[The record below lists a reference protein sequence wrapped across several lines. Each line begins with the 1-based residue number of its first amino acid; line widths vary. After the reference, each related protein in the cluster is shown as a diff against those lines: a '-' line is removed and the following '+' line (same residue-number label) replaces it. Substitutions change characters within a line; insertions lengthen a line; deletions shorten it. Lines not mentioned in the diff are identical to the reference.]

1 MIQNV
6 VAFFCGTGYYTY
18 SDDSYQAIVSNV
30 TDKNVTVLG
39 YNGCQVLGGGL
50 FAHGVEEFANTFI
63 AALKEQ
69 DNYKKD
75 EPIHINLVGHSRG
88 VLSALL
94 VIRKIQNDPK
104 LSKICT
110 VTGDFRDPVPGN
122 FQVTA
127 KLAGTTAIAN
137 QIRDLSDCEVVKKVY
152 ITLQEAPIIPLAFDA
167 VIPKFHH
174 STLVEVE
181 TLPGFHDAQQR
192 VRVAPGLDHKSL
204 FSLGTAKT
212 LSILASD
219 GVPIKDSK
227 NLAAQQI
234 EAYEHLLAWSRT
246 RYKEFG
252 ERTLHYGGKINANN
266 TAKSTMNAINWRHA
280 NLKGILPKSV
290 LYTSSHP
297 HYNYRKSI
305 TERYCDLTQVLDR
318 YQHKHPDTSALI
330 DKIKNEASSFS
341 FINLKELSR
350 KYANLDSNINKSI
363 NYLYIE
369 RYFEDLESLLPK
381 KPDSQLHQSINNL
394 IMELKAELV
403 VAIESG
409 KTLEQIDRTSA
420 ASIAKNTVRLVEEFY
435 SGKHNSDK
443 IIQLAHDYVVEN
455 SRLGRQ
461 WSLGIQILA
470 GALICV
476 AAAVVGAVIGA
487 AAGFGLGTALSGPGG
502 LMASLIGAFVGAVVV
517 SSSVSASLGLSAGIF
532 TGKNFFTPSKIDKHV
547 AELGKMMEHGI

>member
-6 VAFFCGTGYYTY
+6 VAFFCGTGYYTH
-18 SDDSYQAIVSNV
+18 SDDSYKAIVSNV
-30 TDKNVTVLG
+30 TGKNVTVLG

-50 FAHGVEEFANTFI
+50 FAHGVEEFADTFL
-63 AALKEQ
+63 ADLKEQ
-69 DNYKKD
+69 ENYKKN

-137 QIRDLSDCEVVKKVY
+137 QIRDLSDCEVVKKIY

-174 STLVEVE
+174 ATLVEVE

-192 VRVAPGLDHKSL
+192 TRLAPVLDHKSL
-204 FSLGTAKT
+204 FSLGTSKS
-212 LSILASD
+212 LFILASD
-219 GVPIKDSK
+219 GVPIKD
-227 NLAAQQI
+227 NQGLVARQI
-234 EAYEHLLAWSRT
+234 EAYEQLLAWSRT
-246 RYKEFG
+246 RYKDFG
-252 ERTLHYGGKINANN
+252 ERTLHYGGHINANN
-266 TAKSTMNAINWRHA
+266 TAKSTVNAINWRHA

-305 TERYCDLTQVLDR
+305 TERYCDLTLVLDR
-318 YQHKHPDTSALI
+318 YQHKHPDKSALI
-330 DKIKNEASSFS
+330 HTIKNEAASFT
-341 FINLKELSR
+341 FINLKELSK
-350 KYANLDSNINKSI
+350 KYAHLDSSINKAI
-363 NYLYIE
+363 NYLYTE
-369 RYFEDLESLLPK
+369 RYFDGLESLLPNQS
-381 KPDSQLHQSINNL
+381 DAHLHQSINNL

-403 VAIESG
+403 VEIESG
-409 KTLEQIDRTSA
+409 KTLEQIDRSSA
-420 ASIAKNTVRLVEEFY
+420 ACIAKNTVTLINEFY

-461 WSLGIQILA
+461 WSLGVQILV

-517 SSSVSASLGLSAGIF
+517 SSSVSASLGLTAGIF

-547 AELGKMMEHGI
+547 AELGSLINHGI